1 MKKNNKIV
9 NIILGIIAVFIAN
22 ITIVNAAEIKEC
34 EYSDAYKAWLALS
47 DKERFNTTAP
57 EMCKRSEASK
67 LFEDVTLA
75 SINGEGEIPPKYNVN
90 SVDRENNKITS
101 VKNQYNTGTCWTFA
115 ATSIA
120 ETYAWKKIDSITTE
134 PNYSERHI
142 DYATAKNSLT
152 PSNDFAYNRNIFGG
166 GNLYISSSYMM
177 NNKGF
182 VNETTMPFSSTDSNP
197 IAKETFDSMEK
208 VLDVND
214 YRIIRGTWVKDE
226 KNSTAEKEV
235 GRYSC
240 SGVSDTIKQFI
251 ISSGALDASVNYEDA
266 YMNTTGT
273 ALFYNGYY
281 KSNHEVTIVG
291 WDDEYSK
298 DNFKSD
304 NKPQNDGAWLIKN
317 SYGSNNDNGYFY
329 VSYEDSTI
337 CSILGAITDADT
349 EYVDN
354 LYANEKFGILG
365 SLIESGDNL
374 PDNKYLV
381 NVFTKNSENDE
392 ELKEVTFGYNN
403 ATGYDIY
410 FVDNYEN
417 TDSLNIENA
426 KLVFESTENV
436 IGKGYKTVKLPET
449 EVIKGNKFAIII
461 KFKNYSKTDQLPI
474 GLSHNLT
481 GADTSLKGQEVLTNV
496 SYISDNG
503 VDYKDIATEYNS
515 NAVIKAGTNNIEYSI
530 DEVETTITNTIG
542 NQVNTEIYDT
552 TGGYVNYTIN
562 TTNISDNEEITIK
575 VTGIDNKGEVKV
587 IASTTATVTDGKATK
602 SVAFAPGLTPGEYTA
617 TFTYKNS
624 SKTVTTNVVEEI
636 IADRLDINPNLR
648 SNYKKG
654 ETIDLMAVAYK
665 ANGSEKITPTKS
677 KIEYSSSNEDVA
689 TVNQEGIVTI
699 NENGTTTITI
709 TNRNASDKKQI
720 DNTFEINV
728 KDKFVSLS
736 DLTIEND
743 KTIYTI
749 DNSKIYSKIPATITG
764 SYEAYDV
771 YKQKE
776 KDESSENSDSHNNGD
791 IENQDGTEEN
801 PTETTEPVL
810 LAVQPVIENNDKSF
824 KMTFDEDDPTQ
835 FTIIK
840 SNETKA
846 GTYTLSITGWYINTY
861 TGELIADPETD
872 SKNIVVEQFNAVEKL
887 EFDKTDLKDNKLTIP
902 YGTTNAELSLKINDD
917 DKDNIPSLNTIV
929 YSVEGDSIKVDETGK
944 ITTVGIG
951 LSTITAT
958 SAEGITDSYQV
969 DVVAEFNTS
978 QPTITSNNPNYTLND
993 EKVHLYDKVGGTIEI
1008 DYSYAYPNNNID
1020 LDNMFRVCKQEPNGE
1035 CTAVDPNTISIQTTP
1050 TKIDAHDG
1058 KLTVNVKNKKENDVE
1073 AGRYEIRGSFIA
1085 FYDPSIIE
1093 ETPTCEQSDTYV
1105 ESTGKCK
1112 KIIVNNK
1119 IVYTFDVE
1127 EINVYT
1133 SITLNKTSD
1142 TIKYDKDGNDTI
1154 ELVATAIT
1162 NKGEVN
1168 VESGI
1173 NATYSGLTWK
1183 SSNENVATVNN
1194 GVVTIVAPGH
1204 ADITVEPTISTDK
1217 TESKNLKATY
1227 ALTVKD
1233 TQIIIDSQKITGN
1246 NTLDTNSLYNGTGG
1260 KIVLEYTAKDY
1271 SLMNFKVFEKDAE
1284 YPDFDSSSSDLTSN
1298 MISLDNKFTSESD
1311 TNGVQIMKG
1320 TATFNFESTIPS
1332 GNYYILIE
1340 TKDIDQK
1347 VISESY
1353 DFNVKDSISNLTISN
1368 TSDVI
1373 SKKTNKVNETTIEV
1387 SYETGK
1393 GATNIPN
1400 IETRYNPEKIEIT
1413 ESETIKRTD
1422 IFEKSDDPET
1432 TVIGEKITYT
1442 FTIKGLDRSES
1453 EDIKFCIEGAPDA
1466 SCKVMNIRITDT
1478 KSDVTLGTVTGN
1490 YVKDTSKIYYGHG
1503 GTIDYT
1509 IDYQDDTNTTNKI
1522 YRIGDEVQVR
1532 DSKITKVSID
1542 DTEITPE
1549 NGKYKYNVTSS
1560 KNLKV
1565 ETTNVAFAANLK
1577 YLVVVTNGETIYYK
1591 EEVTGEDLTGT
1602 YEFEIPAEK
1611 LEEITSEKALAY
1623 NVYQSSNGKPSGN
1636 AISKEALVIDPIKAS
1651 MELNNINQGAVGLEE
1666 VIVGKT
1672 EGNVYRYDN
1681 DSTSIGVN
1689 IIETNIITNTN
1700 LKKVVKINDEVDESI
1715 KCGFGTICSIPV
1727 SKLTEKTK
1735 VTIELQYK
1743 ETVLSTIE
1751 FNIEPR
1757 PAKDFKVTSLE
1768 NVNKYVIDGEDKY
1781 YLSGNLNINYEMKSY
1796 PNGTYYIITKYD
1808 KVGTETV
1815 EVMKSL
1821 KEITSVDDITG
1832 KVSINNEFI
1841 AGESTVSIGLYY
1853 DENGETQVEG
1863 SSLFTYEVVNREIST
1878 DNTIASVESTP
1889 SGINKLTD
1897 ADTDYELNVAA
1908 GTEKVTFT
1916 ITPNS
1921 EYAKV
1926 DENTKECVLTDNE
1939 QICNITVTA
1948 ENGVSET
1955 YTVKVIRAIEE
1966 EQGPTEGEE
1975 NGVPAIERT
1984 DVTETDFEIIT
1995 ISEGSYQL
2003 KAKESTPAGKYCV
2016 VATAEYKDSDV
2027 LIDSSDSTGDET
2039 DCFEIGEFIDVQDVN
2054 ISEDILNMKPTD
2066 THEITISLNPS
2077 TPSVNSVK
2085 FEYSDPTVAEVIY
2098 SDGLY
2103 TVVAKSRGT
2112 TTIKAISTQNENAY
2126 DEMTVNVYQTEIT
2139 VGTVSGKV
2147 YANNIGTFTGT
2158 YELQD
2163 TTNLT
2168 GKLVKVTTNEESEEV
2183 ETVITEGYT
2192 LTIDK
2197 DTKTF
2202 ELNITSDTFEAGNY
2216 RVKLTATYDIVSD
2229 PENGTVQN
2237 ISSDVKG
2244 FDFEII
2250 NPYVESILMT
2260 LDRPTLKVGG
2270 ESIINLT
2277 FNPTDIPSDKKTVT
2291 YTVEDESIA
2300 KVENGKVVAL
2310 ALGSTN
2316 ITVCSSLSGYENICN
2331 IQTVEVVEPIE
2342 FTSIVITEA
2351 GVVKEGTEAD
2361 PTKEIEV
2368 TVKVKSN
2375 STNVMGRRF
2384 VKITEDQIAPV
2395 ANISINKVDPETYKV
2410 TIPANTLKEGTY
2422 GIEIEGIFN
2431 EESVK
2436 AIQQFTTK
2444 IVKVENK
2451 DIFKLE
2457 DGTESKFI
2465 NNNDKYITNISI
2477 KMTDVQFV
2485 SELNLENVDY
2495 EILKSSNSKDYLGS
2509 GTQLIINPNTENEK
2523 VYTLIIFG
2531 DVNGDGDIQAND
2543 YMMIKNS
2550 VLSRTNSS
2558 IKDPLANY
2566 KVRTLAADVKQDN
2579 DILANDYMMI
2589 KNCVLSRTNSSI
2601 KDPIK
2606 QNMEITE
2613 GE

>member
-22 ITIVNAAEIKEC
+22 ITIVNAAELKEC
-34 EYSDAYKAWLALS
+34 EYSDAYKAWLVLS

-75 SINGEGEIPPKYNVN
+75 SINGEGEIPSSYNVKPE
-90 SVDRENNKITS
+90 DRENNKITS
-101 VKNQYNTGTCWTFA
+101 VKNQGTTGTCWTFA

-120 ETYAWKKIDSITTE
+120 ETYAWKHIDSITTE

-142 DYATAKNSLT
+142 DYATANNSLT
-152 PSNDFAYNRNIFGG
+152 PSNDFAYNRNVFGG

-226 KNSTAEKEV
+226 VNSTAEKEV

-251 ISSGALDASVNYEDA
+251 LSSGALDASVNYENA
-266 YMNTTGT
+266 YMNTDGT
-273 ALFYNGYY
+273 ALFYDGYY

-410 FVDNYEN
+410 LVDNYEN

-426 KLVFESTENV
+426 KLIYESTVNV

-503 VDYKDIATEYNS
+503 VEYKDIATEYNS

-562 TTNISDNEEITIK
+562 TTNILDNEEITIK

-587 IASTTATVTDGKATK
+587 IASTTATVADGKATK

-648 SNYKKG
+648 SNYKIG

-689 TVNQEGIVTI
+689 TVDEDGVVTI
-699 NENGTTTITI
+699 KNNGTTIITI
-709 TNRNASDKKQI
+709 TNRKANDEVVQTKSKEIKVL
-720 DNTFEINV
+720 DN
-728 KDKFVSLS
+728 FVSIS
-736 DLTIEND
+736 DLTITTSTNIYD
-743 KTIYTI
+743 YDGKTL
-749 DNSKIYSKIPATITG
+749 YSKIPATITG
-764 SYEAYDV
+764 SYTAVDV
-771 YKQKE
+771 QNQP
-776 KDESSENSDSHNNGD
+776 DSE
-791 IENQDGTEEN
+791 
-801 PTETTEPVL
+801 L
-810 LAVQPVIENNDKSF
+810 LTVQPVIKNNDGSF
-824 KMTFDEDDPTQ
+824 TITFDEGDPTQ
-835 FTIIK
+835 FTITK

-846 GTYTLSITGWYINTY
+846 GTYTLSITGWYIDTT
-861 TGELIADPETD
+861 TGELIADPDEDT
-872 SKNIVVEQFNAVEKL
+872 KEIVVENFYAIETL
-887 EFDKTDLKDNKLTIP
+887 EFDKTSLPANQEYLEIIYGDEDKELPLIINGGNEDKTPTI
-902 YGTTNAELSLKINDD
+902 
-917 DKDNIPSLNTIV
+917 NTIEYNV
-929 YSVEGDSIKVDETGK
+929 TSGDSIEVNATTGK

-951 LSTITAT
+951 YSTITVT
-958 SAEGITDSYQV
+958 SKEEKSASY
-969 DVVAEFNTS
+969 DVNVIPGFTTTVKEENS
-978 QPTITSNNPNYTLND
+978 SISNNPNYVVDGKTP
-993 EKVHLYDKVGGTIEI
+993 LYNLVGGKIIVDFTYSYPNADTVLAFDQMISVCSRNAESCLDYEKFKIEI
-1008 DYSYAYPNNNID
+1008 NNEDGI
-1020 LDNMFRVCKQEPNGE
+1020 G
-1035 CTAVDPNTISIQTTP
+1035 TATISFDEED
-1050 TKIDAHDG
+1050 K
-1058 KLTVNVKNKKENDVE
+1058 VE
-1073 AGRYEIRGSFIA
+1073 AGVYEIRSQLLEKYA
-1085 FYDPSIIE
+1085 PEMVENE
-1093 ETPTCEQSDTYV
+1093 ETSETEATCKTSDTLNEAKDTCYKTIQAKTTIHTA
-1105 ESTGKCK
+1105 EIK
-1112 KIIVNNK
+1112 K
-1119 IVYTFDVE
+1119 
-1127 EINVYT
+1127 INVYNY
-1133 SITLNKTSD
+1133 ITLNKDSD
-1142 TIKYDKDGNDTI
+1142 TVVYDKEATEETPQTI
-1154 ELVATAIT
+1154 
-1162 NKGEVN
+1162 
-1168 VESGI
+1168 
-1173 NATYSGLTWK
+1173 
-1183 SSNENVATVNN
+1183 
-1194 GVVTIVAPGH
+1194 TIVATGV
-1204 ADITVEPTISTDK
+1204 T
-1217 TESKNLKATY
+1217 
-1227 ALTVKD
+1227 KD
-1233 TQIIIDSQKITGN
+1233 GD
-1246 NTLDTNSLYNGTGG
+1246 LDLS
-1260 KIVLEYTAKDY
+1260 
-1271 SLMNFKVFEKDAE
+1271 
-1284 YPDFDSSSSDLTSN
+1284 
-1298 MISLDNKFTSESD
+1298 
-1311 TNGVQIMKG
+1311 G
-1320 TATFNFESTIPS
+1320 TATFPGFKWSSSNEEVATVDQEGIVTVVAPGEAKIIVEPIVATSTKDEDKVKKEFSLKVIDSTSTIKKATIS
-1332 GNYYILIE
+1332 SQSTLDSNNLYEGTKGQIKLDYEL
-1340 TKDIDQK
+1340 KDILMYNFYVYK
-1347 VISESY
+1347 VNDELPNTLLYSTEDENEAKLNEVEYDGHGFKLTNSDTQTTPNGVTTHNGTNTIDIDETVESGKYLVQIVSYYEDDNYSSKENPLKSEY
-1353 DFNVKDSISNLTISN
+1353 EFTINNEISNLTADLSKDKISIKEGIN
-1368 TSDVI
+1368 TL
-1373 SKKTNKVNETTIEV
+1373 EV
-1387 SYETGK
+1387 TSSYET
-1393 GATNIPN
+1393 AETAEYIP
-1400 IETRYNPEKIEIT
+1400 ELELRYNEEKISIEKVEVDPTVAEGVKTVNFKYIIT
-1413 ESETIKRTD
+1413 
-1422 IFEKSDDPET
+1422 
-1432 TVIGEKITYT
+1432 
-1442 FTIKGLDRSES
+1442 GLERSED
-1453 EDIKFCIEGAPDA
+1453 EVIKICIKDAADSNCIE
-1466 SCKVMNIRITDT
+1466 KHIRITNT

-1490 YVKDTSKIYYGHG
+1490 YEKDTSKIYYGHG

-1532 DSKITKVSID
+1532 DSKITKVSIG

-1666 VIVGKT
+1666 VTVGKT

-1681 DSTSIGVN
+1681 DSKSIGVN

-1700 LKKVVKINDEVDESI
+1700 LTKVVKINDEVDESI
-1715 KCGFGTICSIPV
+1715 NCGFGTICSIPV

-1768 NVNKYVIDGEDKY
+1768 NVNKNVIDGEDKY

-1808 KVGTETV
+1808 KVGTETD
-1815 EVMKSL
+1815 EVMKSI

-1832 KVSINNEFI
+1832 KVSINKEFI
-1841 AGESTVSIGLYY
+1841 AGESTVSIGLYS
-1853 DENGETQVEG
+1853 DENGENQVEG
-1863 SSLFTYEVVNREIST
+1863 SSLFTYNIVNREIST
-1878 DNTIASVESTP
+1878 DNTISSIESTP
-1889 SGINKLTD
+1889 AGIEAAED
-1897 ADTDYELNVAA
+1897 ADYELNVAA

-1916 ITPNS
+1916 VTTTSP
-1921 EYAKV
+1921 YAKV
-1926 DENTKECVLTDNE
+1926 DDSIECVLTDNE

-1966 EQGPTEGEE
+1966 EQDHTEGEE

-1995 ISEGSYQL
+1995 NSKGSYQL

-2016 VATAEYKDSDV
+2016 VATAEYKDNDV

-2054 ISEDILNMKPTD
+2054 ISEDTLNMKPTD
-2066 THEITISLNPS
+2066 KHEITISLNPS
-2077 TPSVNSVK
+2077 TPSVKSVK

-2126 DEMTVNVYQTEIT
+2126 DEMTVNVYNTEIT

-2216 RVKLTATYDIVSD
+2216 RVKLKATYDIVSD

-2260 LDRPTLKVGG
+2260 LNRPTLKVGG
-2270 ESIINLT
+2270 ESTINLT

-2331 IQTVEVVEPIE
+2331 TQTVEVVEPIE

-2375 STNVMGRRF
+2375 STSVMGRRF

-2395 ANISINKVDPETYKV
+2395 ANININKVDPETYKV

-2436 AIQQFTTK
+2436 AIKQFTTK

-2457 DGTESKFI
+2457 DGTDSIYIK
-2465 NNNDKYITNISI
+2465 NDGNFITNVKDKMEVDDFI
-2477 KMTDVQFV
+2477 K
-2485 SELNLENVDY
+2485 ELNLKGVDKY
-2495 EILKSSNSKDYLGS
+2495 TITKLTDTTKYI
-2509 GTQLIINPNTENEK
+2509 GTGTTIEVTINGEK
-2523 VYTLIIFG
+2523 TTYTVVIFG
-2531 DVNGDGDIQAND
+2531 DIDGDGRIRAADYNRIADHIMEVNLITNAASLQAADIDQNGKIRASDYNRIADNIMEANLINQATK
-2543 YMMIKNS
+2543 IKNGG
-2550 VLSRTNSS
+2550 N
-2558 IKDPLANY
+2558 
-2566 KVRTLAADVKQDN
+2566 
-2579 DILANDYMMI
+2579 
-2589 KNCVLSRTNSSI
+2589 
-2601 KDPIK
+2601 
-2606 QNMEITE
+2606 
-2613 GE
+2613 

>member
-9 NIILGIIAVFIAN
+9 NIILGIIAVFITN
-22 ITIVNAAEIKEC
+22 ITIVNAAELKEC

-75 SINGEGEIPPKYNVN
+75 SINGEGEIPSSYNVTQE
-90 SVDRENNKITS
+90 DRENHKITS
-101 VKNQYNTGTCWTFA
+101 VKNQGTTGTCWTFTA
-115 ATSIA
+115 SAIA
-120 ETYAWKKIDSITTE
+120 ETYAWKNIDSITTE

-142 DYATAKNSLT
+142 DYATANNSLT
-152 PSNDFAYNRNIFGG
+152 PSNDFAYNRNVFGG

-226 KNSTAEKEV
+226 VNSTAEKEV

-240 SGVSDTIKQFI
+240 SGVSDTIKRLVMT
-251 ISSGALDASVNYEDA
+251 SGALDASVNYEDA
-266 YMNTTGT
+266 YMNTDGT
-273 ALFYNGYY
+273 ALFYDGYY

-291 WDDEYSK
+291 WNDEYSK

-337 CSILGAITDADT
+337 CSVLGAITDADT

-410 FVDNYEN
+410 LVDNYEN

-426 KLVFESTENV
+426 KLIYESTVNV
-436 IGKGYKTVKLPET
+436 IGKGYKTVKLSET

-562 TTNISDNEEITIK
+562 TTNISSNEEITIK
-575 VTGIDNKGEVKV
+575 VTGIDNEGEVKV

-648 SNYKKG
+648 SNYKIG

-689 TVNQEGIVTI
+689 TVDEDGVVTI
-699 NENGTTTITI
+699 KNNGTTIITI
-709 TNRNASDKKQI
+709 TNRKANDEVVQTKSKEIKVL
-720 DNTFEINV
+720 DN
-728 KDKFVSLS
+728 FVSIS
-736 DLTIEND
+736 DLTITTSTNIYD
-743 KTIYTI
+743 YDGKTL
-749 DNSKIYSKIPATITG
+749 YSKIPATITG
-764 SYEAYDV
+764 SYTAVDV
-771 YKQKE
+771 QNQP
-776 KDESSENSDSHNNGD
+776 DSE
-791 IENQDGTEEN
+791 
-801 PTETTEPVL
+801 L
-810 LAVQPVIENNDKSF
+810 LTVQPVIKNNDGSF
-824 KMTFDEDDPTQ
+824 TITFDEGDPTQ
-835 FTIIK
+835 FTITK

-846 GTYTLSITGWYINTY
+846 GTYTLSITGWYIDTT
-861 TGELIADPETD
+861 TGELIADPDEDT
-872 SKNIVVEQFNAVEKL
+872 KEMVVENFYAIETL
-887 EFDKTDLKDNKLTIP
+887 EFDKTSLPANQEYLEIIYGDENKELPLIINGGDEDKTPTI
-902 YGTTNAELSLKINDD
+902 
-917 DKDNIPSLNTIV
+917 NTIEYNV
-929 YSVEGDSIKVDETGK
+929 TSGDSITVDSQTGK

-951 LSTITAT
+951 YSTITVT
-958 SAEGITDSYQV
+958 SKEEISASY
-969 DVVAEFNTS
+969 DVNVIPGFTTTVKEENS
-978 QPTITSNNPNYTLND
+978 SISNNPNYVVDGKTPLYNLVGGKIIVDFTYSYPNADSVLAFDKMVSVCRRNAEYCLDYDKFSIDIEKENGIGTATISFDGND
-993 EKVHLYDKVGGTIEI
+993 E
-1008 DYSYAYPNNNID
+1008 
-1020 LDNMFRVCKQEPNGE
+1020 
-1035 CTAVDPNTISIQTTP
+1035 
-1050 TKIDAHDG
+1050 
-1058 KLTVNVKNKKENDVE
+1058 VE
-1073 AGRYEIRGSFIA
+1073 AGVYEIRTQLLEKYTPEIV
-1085 FYDPSIIE
+1085 E
-1093 ETPTCEQSDTYV
+1093 EVPTCNVGDNLSDNTCYKTIK
-1105 ESTGKCK
+1105 SNTT
-1112 KIIVNNK
+1112 IH
-1119 IVYTFDVE
+1119 TA
-1127 EINVYT
+1127 EIKGINIYT
-1133 SITLNKTSD
+1133 SITLNKDSD
-1142 TIKYDKDGNDTI
+1142 TIVYDKTATEENPQTVTV
-1154 ELVATAIT
+1154 VATGIT
-1162 NKGEVN
+1162 ENGN
-1168 VESGI
+1168 VEISG
-1173 NATYSGLTWK
+1173 ATFPGFKYS
-1183 SSNENVATVNN
+1183 SSNVEVATVDED
-1194 GVVTIVAPGH
+1194 GIVTVVAPGEAKIIVEPIVATSTKDEDKVKKEFSLKVIDSTSTIKTATISSQSELDSNNLYEGTKGQIKLDYELKDILMYNFYVYKANDEQPIYSTEDENKAKLNGEEYDGH
-1204 ADITVEPTISTDK
+1204 GFKLTNSDTQTTPNGVTTHNGTITVDIDE
-1217 TESKNLKATY
+1217 
-1227 ALTVKD
+1227 TVK
-1233 TQIIIDSQKITGN
+1233 S
-1246 NTLDTNSLYNGTGG
+1246 G
-1260 KIVLEYTAKDY
+1260 KYL
-1271 SLMNFKVFEKDAE
+1271 
-1284 YPDFDSSSSDLTSN
+1284 
-1298 MISLDNKFTSESD
+1298 
-1311 TNGVQIMKG
+1311 VQIVSYYEDDNYSNKDNPLKSEYE
-1320 TATFNFESTIPS
+1320 FTI
-1332 GNYYILIE
+1332 NNE
-1340 TKDIDQK
+1340 
-1347 VISESY
+1347 
-1353 DFNVKDSISNLTISN
+1353 ISNLTADLSKNIISIKEGIN
-1368 TSDVI
+1368 TL
-1373 SKKTNKVNETTIEV
+1373 EV
-1387 SYETGK
+1387 TASYET
-1393 GATNIPN
+1393 AETSEYIPELELRYNDKEKIN
-1400 IETRYNPEKIEIT
+1400 IEKVEVDPTVAEGVKTVNFKYIIT
-1413 ESETIKRTD
+1413 GK
-1422 IFEKSDDPET
+1422 K
-1432 TVIGEKITYT
+1432 
-1442 FTIKGLDRSES
+1442 RSED
-1453 EDIKFCIEGAPDA
+1453 ELIKICIKDADDSNCIE
-1466 SCKVMNIRITDT
+1466 KHIRITDT

-1532 DSKITKVSID
+1532 DSKITKVSIG

-1565 ETTNVAFAANLK
+1565 ETTNVAFASNLK

-1666 VIVGKT
+1666 VTVGKT

-1700 LKKVVKINDEVDESI
+1700 LTKVVKINDEVDESI
-1715 KCGFGTICSIPV
+1715 NCGFGTICSIPV

-1768 NVNKYVIDGEDKY
+1768 NVNKYVIDGEEKY
-1781 YLSGNLNINYEMKSY
+1781 YLSSNLNINYEMKSY

-1808 KVGTETV
+1808 KVGTETD
-1815 EVMKSL
+1815 EVMKSI

-2016 VATAEYKDSDV
+2016 VATAEYKDGDG

-2054 ISEDILNMKPTD
+2054 ISEDTLNMKPTD

-2077 TPSVNSVK
+2077 TPSVNSVE

-2158 YELQD
+2158 YELLD

-2216 RVKLTATYDIVSD
+2216 RVKLTATYDIISD

-2260 LDRPTLKVGG
+2260 LNRPTLKVGG
-2270 ESIINLT
+2270 ESTINLT

-2300 KVENGKVVAL
+2300 EVENGKVVAL

-2331 IQTVEVVEPIE
+2331 TQTVEVVEPIE

-2395 ANISINKVDPETYKV
+2395 ANININKVDPETYKV

-2436 AIQQFTTK
+2436 AIKQFTTK

-2558 IKDPLANY
+2558 IKDPLAND

>member
-22 ITIVNAAEIKEC
+22 ITIVNAAELKEC

-67 LFEDVTLA
+67 LFEDVTLG
-75 SINGEGEIPPKYNVN
+75 SLDNGEGEIPSSYNVKPE
-90 SVDRENNKITS
+90 DRINNKITS
-101 VKNQYNTGTCWTFA
+101 VKNQFNTGTCWTFA

-120 ETYAWKKIDSITTE
+120 ETYAWKHIDSITTE

-142 DYATAKNSLT
+142 DYATANNSLT
-152 PSNDFAYNRNIFGG
+152 PSNDFAYNRTVFGG

-197 IAKETFDSMEK
+197 IAKETFDGMEK

-226 KNSTAEKEV
+226 ENSTPEKEV

-251 ISSGALDASVNYEDA
+251 LSSGALDATVNYEDE
-266 YMNTTGT
+266 YMNETGT

-354 LYANEKFGILG
+354 LYSNEKFGILG
-365 SLIESGDNL
+365 GLTVADEEAPENT
-374 PDNKYLV
+374 YLV
-381 NVFTKNSENDE
+381 NVFTKQSEDDE

-410 FVDNYEN
+410 LVDNYEN
-417 TDSLNIENA
+417 IDSLNIKNA
-426 KLVFESTENV
+426 KLIYESTVNV

-449 EVIKGNKFAIII
+449 EVIKGNKFAIVV
-461 KFKNYSKTDQLPI
+461 KFKNYSRTNTLLPV
-474 GLSHNLT
+474 GFSKELSGTNTLFT
-481 GADTSLKGQEVLTNV
+481 GQELLSEV
-496 SYISDNG
+496 SYISNDG
-503 VDYKDIATEYNS
+503 ITYSDVADLYSA

-587 IASTTATVTDGKATK
+587 IASETATVTDGKATK
-602 SVAFAPGLTPGEYTA
+602 SIVFAPGLTPGEYTA

-654 ETIDLMAVAYK
+654 ETIDLKAVAYK
-665 ANGSEKITPTKS
+665 ANDSEKITPTKS
-677 KIEYSSSNEDVA
+677 KIEYSSSNENIA
-689 TVNQEGIVTI
+689 TVSTDGIVTI
-699 NENGTTTITI
+699 KENGTATITI
-709 TNRNASDKKQI
+709 KNMNANDEETIKIEK
-720 DNTFEINV
+720 TINV
-728 KDKFVSLS
+728 LDNFVSIS
-736 DLTIEND
+736 DLIITTNPR
-743 KTIYTI
+743 
-749 DNSKIYSKIPATITG
+749 DNVYEYAGDTLYSIIPATITG
-764 SYEAYDV
+764 SYTAIDV
-771 YKQKE
+771 QNQP
-776 KDESSENSDSHNNGD
+776 DSE
-791 IENQDGTEEN
+791 
-801 PTETTEPVL
+801 L
-810 LAVQPVIENNDKSF
+810 LTVQPVIKNNDGSF
-824 KMTFDEDDPTQ
+824 TITFDEGDPTQ
-835 FTIIK
+835 FTITK

-846 GTYTLSITGWYINTY
+846 GTYTLSITGWYIDTT
-861 TGELIADPETD
+861 TGELIANPDEDT
-872 SKNIVVEQFNAVEKL
+872 KEIVVENFNAIETL
-887 EFDKTDLKDNKLTIP
+887 EFDKNSLPANQEYLEIIYSDEDKELPLIINGGNEDKTPTI
-902 YGTTNAELSLKINDD
+902 
-917 DKDNIPSLNTIV
+917 NTIEYNV
-929 YSVEGDSIKVDETGK
+929 TSGDSIEVNATTGK

-951 LSTITAT
+951 YSTITVT
-958 SAEGITDSYQV
+958 SKEGISASY
-969 DVVAEFNTS
+969 DVNVIPGFTTTVKEENS
-978 QPTITSNNPNYTLND
+978 SISNNPNYVVDGKTPLYNLVGGKIIVDFTYSYPNADTVLAFDQMISVCRRNAESCLDYDKFKIEINKKDGIGTATISFNEEDKVEAGVYEIKSQLLEKYAPEMVENEETSKTEATCKTDDTLNETKDTCYKTIKSKTTIHTAEIKKINVYDHITLNKDSDTVVYNKEATEETPQTITIVATGVTKDGDLDLSGTATFPGFKWSSSNKEVATVDQEGTVTVVAPGEAKIIVEPITPTTNNDSTKLKKEFELKVVDPSITID
-993 EKVHLYDKVGGTIEI
+993 EENTTILSTSANDSNNLYEGSTGTIELKYQLKDI
-1008 DYSYAYPNNNID
+1008 TIYDFNIYKLNDGESDTLLYSTAAKKEAE
-1020 LDNMFRVCKQEPNGE
+1020 LNGE
-1035 CTAVDPNTISIQTTP
+1035 TYNGHGFDLSNNPQTTNLNGVRIDNGVNTISIDNT
-1050 TKIDAHDG
+1050 
-1058 KLTVNVKNKKENDVE
+1058 
-1073 AGRYEIRGSFIA
+1073 
-1085 FYDPSIIE
+1085 
-1093 ETPTCEQSDTYV
+1093 
-1105 ESTGKCK
+1105 
-1112 KIIVNNK
+1112 
-1119 IVYTFDVE
+1119 
-1127 EINVYT
+1127 
-1133 SITLNKTSD
+1133 
-1142 TIKYDKDGNDTI
+1142 
-1154 ELVATAIT
+1154 
-1162 NKGEVN
+1162 
-1168 VESGI
+1168 VESGK
-1173 NATYSGLTWK
+1173 YK
-1183 SSNENVATVNN
+1183 F
-1194 GVVTIVAPGH
+1194 TIVAYYK
-1204 ADITVEPTISTDK
+1204 DDNYSNETNKLTEEYEFIIYNSISELTTNLSKNIIST
-1217 TESKNLKATY
+1217 
-1227 ALTVKD
+1227 
-1233 TQIIIDSQKITGN
+1233 
-1246 NTLDTNSLYNGTGG
+1246 
-1260 KIVLEYTAKDY
+1260 
-1271 SLMNFKVFEKDAE
+1271 
-1284 YPDFDSSSSDLTSN
+1284 
-1298 MISLDNKFTSESD
+1298 
-1311 TNGVQIMKG
+1311 
-1320 TATFNFESTIPS
+1320 
-1332 GNYYILIE
+1332 
-1340 TKDIDQK
+1340 
-1347 VISESY
+1347 
-1353 DFNVKDSISNLTISN
+1353 
-1368 TSDVI
+1368 
-1373 SKKTNKVNETTIEV
+1373 KVNRNKTTITA
-1387 SYETGK
+1387 SYETDKDAKYLPELELRYVGDK
-1393 GATNIPN
+1393 ISAKKVDLGPT
-1400 IETRYNPEKIEIT
+1400 IEGNTKTVNYEFEITGLKRSADEHGEKIEI
-1413 ESETIKRTD
+1413 
-1422 IFEKSDDPET
+1422 
-1432 TVIGEKITYT
+1432 
-1442 FTIKGLDRSES
+1442 
-1453 EDIKFCIEGAPDA
+1453 CIEGAPDT

-1490 YVKDTSKIYYGHG
+1490 YEKDTSKIYYGHG

-1666 VIVGKT
+1666 VTVGKT
-1672 EGNVYRYDN
+1672 KENVYRYDN
-1681 DSTSIGVN
+1681 GSKSIGVN
-1689 IIETNIITNTN
+1689 IIETNIITNPN
-1700 LKKVVKINDEVDESI
+1700 LTKVVKINDEVDDDESI
-1715 KCGFGTICSIPV
+1715 NCGFGTICSIPV

-1796 PNGTYYIITKYD
+1796 PNDTYYVIAKYTKAET
-1808 KVGTETV
+1808 GTTELMV
-1815 EVMKSL
+1815 SSE
-1821 KEITSVDDITG
+1821 EINSVDDISG
-1832 KVSINNEFI
+1832 RVSIKKDFLADEAI
-1841 AGESTVSIGLYY
+1841 VSIGLYS
-1853 DENGETQVEG
+1853 DLNGETQVEG
-1863 SSLFTYEVVNREIST
+1863 SSLFTYKVVKREIST

-1889 SGINKLTD
+1889 LGINKLTD

-1916 ITPNS
+1916 VTTTSP
-1921 EYAKV
+1921 YAKV

-1966 EQGPTEGEE
+1966 EHGPTEGEE

-1995 ISEGSYQL
+1995 NSKGSYQL

-2016 VATAEYKDSDV
+2016 VATAEYKESDV

-2054 ISEDILNMKPTD
+2054 ILEDTLNMKHTD

-2085 FEYSDPTVAEVIY
+2085 FEYSNPTVAEVIY

-2112 TTIKAISTQNENAY
+2112 TKIKAISTQNENAY
-2126 DEMTVNVYQTEIT
+2126 DEMTVNVYNTEIT

-2168 GKLVKVTTNEESEEV
+2168 GKLVKVITNEESEEV
-2183 ETVITEGYT
+2183 ETEITEGYT

-2216 RVKLTATYDIVSD
+2216 RVKLKATYDIVSD

-2260 LDRPTLKVGG
+2260 LNRPTLKVGG
-2270 ESIINLT
+2270 ESTINLT
-2277 FNPTDIPSDKKTVT
+2277 FNPTDIPNDKKTVT

-2331 IQTVEVVEPIE
+2331 TQTVEVVEPIE

-2375 STNVMGRRF
+2375 STSVMGRIRF
-2384 VKITEDQIAPV
+2384 VKVTEDQIAPV
-2395 ANISINKVDPETYKV
+2395 ANININKVDQETYKV

-2436 AIQQFTTK
+2436 AIKQFTTK

-2509 GTQLIINPNTENEK
+2509 GTQLIINPGKENEK

-2558 IKDPLANY
+2558 IKDPLAND
-2566 KVRTLAADVKQDN
+2566 KVRTFAADVKQDN

-2606 QNMEITE
+2606 QNMGITE